1 MKQATLTQVANC
13 GTNDFSMFERLL
25 VRETT
30 VSKALIGKTFSRT
43 HNLAWDA
50 VYFSVHRSVLRVMDQ
65 WIEQSYG
72 K

>member
-13 GTNDFSMFERLL
+13 GNNDFSVFERMLIM
-25 VRETT
+25 ETS
-30 VSKALIGKTFSRT
+30 VSKALIGKTFART

-50 VYFSVHRSVLRVMDQ
+50 VYFSVHRSVLRVMDH
-65 WIEQSYG
+65 WIKQSYE